1 MRYLGIDYGEK
12 RVGLALSDSEGILGM
27 PYKTISNKDLINS
40 LKTIIKNENVEFV
53 VVGLPLSLKMQSTS
67 QTDKVV
73 YFKKELEKSVGVP
86 VEFENEFLTS
96 VQAQKNGIEKGDI
109 DASSAAL
116 ILQSYLDSKKYKD
129 KNS

>member
-12 RVGLALSDSEGILGM
+12 RVGLALSDREGILGM
-27 PYKTISNKDLINS
+27 PYKTISNKDLINN
-40 LKTIIKNENVEFV
+40 LKTIIKNENIEFV
-53 VVGLPLSLKMQSTS
+53 VVGLPLSLKMQNTS

-73 YFKKELEKSVGVP
+73 YFKKELEKYVDVP

-96 VQAQKNGIEKGDI
+96 VQAQKNGIENGDI

-116 ILQSYLDSKKYKD
+116 ILQSYLDSKKYKN